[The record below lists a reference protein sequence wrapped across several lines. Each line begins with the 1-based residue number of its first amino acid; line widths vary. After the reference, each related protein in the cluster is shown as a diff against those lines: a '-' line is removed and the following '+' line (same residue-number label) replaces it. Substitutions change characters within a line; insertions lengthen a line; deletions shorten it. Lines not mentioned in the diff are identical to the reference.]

1 MHVGIGEC
9 QVSQRIHIS
18 SDQASFD
25 AFTAQRECGFRAE
38 GLFDVADMYRELRER
53 LLMGVRPSGPPFDCE
68 SFDRGR
74 TTALLKSID
83 SFPNHLTFYDEAGKE
98 LTVDQARA
106 IGGWLPKRRV
116 SRG

>member
-1 MHVGIGEC
+1 MAD
-9 QVSQRIHIS
+9 RTNIS
-18 SDQASFD
+18 PDQATFD
-25 AFTAQRECGFRAE
+25 AFTAERERALRAE

-53 LLMGVRPSGPPFDCE
+53 LLMGVKASGPPFDCE

-74 TTALLKSID
+74 TTALLKSLD
-83 SFPNHLTFYDEAGKE
+83 TFPNELTWYTEAGE
-98 LTVDQARA
+98 PLAIEEARV

>member
-1 MHVGIGEC
+1 MTERVNL
-9 QVSQRIHIS
+9 S

-25 AFTAQRECGFRAE
+25 AFTAERECGFRAE

-53 LLMGVRPSGPPFDCE
+53 LLMGVKPSGPPFDCE

-83 SFPNHLTFYDEAGKE
+83 SFPNHLTFYDEEGEE
-98 LTVDQARA
+98 LTVDEARV
-106 IGGWLPKRRV
+106 IGGWLPKLKV
-116 SRG
+116 TRG